1 MQTPGQLQL
10 RTRNRESQQNL
21 DRTHFDRRP
30 GIHSTGLNLKHSS
43 TDFELDDNYADDDV
57 NFDESSSKISA
68 KESLEKRRL
77 IDDLLAQR
85 RLERE
90 LKDFDYDIDDDDDF
104 DDEED

>member
-1 MQTPGQLQL
+1 V
-10 RTRNRESQQNL
+10 
-21 DRTHFDRRP
+21 
-30 GIHSTGLNLKHSS
+30 SS
-43 TDFELDDNYADDDV
+43 TDFELDDSFSDDDV
-57 NFDESSSKISA
+57 SFDEASSKISA

-90 LKDFDYDIDDDDDF
+90 LKDFDYDLDDDDDL